1 MSYYITDN
9 CLDVLDQACA
19 EECPVDCIFIG
30 DRRAYIDPVKCIDCG
45 NCLQV
50 CPVSAIGKTPALDDA
65 AAQSLTDNNEFFTE
79 ILPGRD
85 EPLGSPR
92 GSLSTGRIGVDT
104 TRVGAL

>member
-9 CLDVLDQACA
+9 CLDVLDQSCA
-19 EECPVDCIFIG
+19 EECPVDCIYVG

-50 CPVSAIGKTPALDDA
+50 CPVKAIGKTPALDDDSRTA
-65 AAQSLTDNNEFFTE
+65 LNDNNEFFIE
-79 ILPGRD
+79 ILPGRT

-92 GSLSTGRIGVDT
+92 GSLITGEIGVDT
-104 TRVGAL
+104 ARVGGL